1 MISLGKL
8 LNWLLISLG
17 EEYLAEKKIS
27 SCSNKEEFFW
37 KKIQGV
43 DLHRSKSHLLQ
54 INQKI
59 IILNS
64 NLEPSRTYQKL
75 NYKIQNSK
83 YSE

>member
-1 MISLGKL
+1 MKNS
-8 LNWLLISLG
+8 S
-17 EEYLAEKKIS
+17 EKKS
-27 SCSNKEEFFW
+27 
-37 KKIQGV
+37 QGV
-43 DLHRSKSHLLQ
+43 DLHQSKSHLLQ

-64 NLEPSRTYQKL
+64 NLEPSRTYLKL